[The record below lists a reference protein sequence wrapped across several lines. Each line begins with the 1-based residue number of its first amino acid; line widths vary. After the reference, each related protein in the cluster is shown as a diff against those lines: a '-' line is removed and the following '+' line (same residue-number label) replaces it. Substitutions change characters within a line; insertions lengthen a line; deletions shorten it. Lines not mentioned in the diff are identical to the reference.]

1 MEILLVPNEVLRLKA
16 QKLTKITKED
26 INIAHQ
32 MMNTMIK
39 APGVG
44 LAANQVGIL
53 KQIVTINFEDKENN
67 KKANYILF
75 NPSIIEY
82 SEEKTIMEEGCLSLP
97 EQYADVERPKQI
109 IIEYIDENEKLIKK
123 EIDGY
128 EARILQHEI
137 DHLSGKLFVDY
148 LSSLKRNILIKKV
161 KKLQNTKKGR
171 IPSFVNAE
179 SQELSKKLYNK
190 FISYLA
196 DKGLKVQSGEFGSN
210 MDVKLVNNGPVTF
223 VLDSED

>member
-1 MEILLVPNEVLRLKA
+1 MEILLVPHPVLRQKANKLKS
-16 QKLTKITKED
+16 ISEED
-26 INIAHQ
+26 INIANH
-32 MMNTMIK
+32 MMEAMIK

-75 NPSIIEY
+75 NPSIINY
-82 SEEKTIMEEGCLSLP
+82 SKETIVMEEGCLSLP
-97 EQYADVERPKQI
+97 EQYADIERPKKI
-109 IIEYIDENEKLIKK
+109 TIEYIDENKQSITREV
-123 EIDGY
+123 DGY

-161 KKLQNTKKGR
+161 KKLQNSRK
-171 IPSFVNAE
+171 N
-179 SQELSKKLYNK
+179 
-190 FISYLA
+190 
-196 DKGLKVQSGEFGSN
+196 D
-210 MDVKLVNNGPVTF
+210 D
-223 VLDSED
+223 